1 MPADTPAGLP
11 KPWSDFLGDL
21 DFVLDE
27 PFQLHCIGGF
37 AAVVGY
43 GLPRS
48 TNDLNYR
55 ALVPYNRIIE
65 FERLAGADSALA
77 RKHKVHLQRPGVE
90 SMPEN
95 YEDRVVEVFRGR
107 FKHLRLYIPDPYDLA
122 LSKLSR
128 NIARDRE
135 DVAFLAKSCGL
146 DPRTFRERYREE
158 LRVTLI
164 GDLRQH
170 DQTLEFWIEAYF
182 AEPAG

>member
-1 MPADTPAGLP
+1 MPMRAELP
-11 KPWSDFLGDL
+11 KPWSDFLHDL

-37 AAVVGY
+37 AAVAGY

-48 TNDLNYR
+48 TNDLDYR
-55 ALVPYNRIIE
+55 ALVPYNRILK
-65 FERLAGADSALA
+65 FEKLAGAQSALA
-77 RKHKVHLQRPGVE
+77 RKHKVHVQRPGVE

-95 YEDRVVEVFRGR
+95 YEERITEVFRGR
-107 FKHLRLYIPDPYDLA
+107 FRNLRLYIPDPYDLA

-128 NIARDRE
+128 NIDRDRE
-135 DVAFLAKSCGL
+135 DVAFLSKSCRL
-146 DPRTFRERYREE
+146 DPRIFRARYSEE
-158 LRVTLI
+158 LRPNLI

-182 AEPAG
+182 AEPQD

>member
-1 MPADTPAGLP
+1 MSAELP
-11 KPWSDFLGDL
+11 KPSSAFLDDL
-21 DFVLDE
+21 DFVLGE

-48 TNDLNYR
+48 TNDLDYR
-55 ALVPYNRIIE
+55 ALVPYNRIME

-77 RKHKVHLQRPGVE
+77 RKHKVHVQRPGVE

-95 YEDRVVEVFRGR
+95 YEDRVTEVFRER
-107 FKHLRLYIPDPYDLA
+107 FRNLRLYIPDPCDLA
-122 LSKLSR
+122 LSKLAR

-135 DVAFLAKSCGL
+135 DVAFLAKSCRL
-146 DPRTFRERYREE
+146 DPHIFRARYRDE
-158 LRVTLI
+158 LRPNLI

-182 AEPAG
+182 ARPES